1 MEHMSVLAGLE
12 QLAETA
18 AKEISHDTIA
28 QDSYKITN
36 DKIWMGEEITCIDK
50 DELGTKELKKKKM
63 SHAFL

>member
-1 MEHMSVLAGLE
+1 MPMEHMSVLAGLE

-50 DELGTKELKKKKM
+50 DELGTKEFKK
-63 SHAFL
+63 